1 MNAPR
6 SQNATSQQAGTS
18 RRRLLGRALTRAV
31 ALVSAVAAGLV
42 TWRLIGPRGLA
53 PRGGARRVLVV
64 SEHDYP
70 SHPLLYRNIDALL
83 EGGAQVDLVCTGD
96 APANAPTRPSLR
108 IHRVHLDHRRTSRL
122 RYVVEYFGFFFASL
136 PTVWWWSV
144 RNRYDTV
151 QVDNMPDFL
160 VFSAVVAR
168 VRGARVVLCLFE
180 LMPELTAVRL
190 GLSSG
195 HPVVRVV
202 RALEWMALA
211 WSDHVIAVNQAC
223 REVLLNRGLAPDKV
237 TVVPNTVPFP
247 PALREPIA
255 HRPVIVTHATL
266 VERYGV
272 HVALEAF
279 ARLHRPRPEL
289 RMLVLGAG
297 EELPRLRALA
307 EELGIAD
314 RVEFTGFLPWYQ
326 AMSRIRECSVGVVP
340 VLSDGYGQ
348 YMVPMKI
355 YDYVTMGVPA
365 VSSRLAAV
373 QDYFPEDALSYV
385 PPGDPSA
392 LAAAIERLIDHPEVA
407 ARQQAA
413 AERAM
418 RAIEWDTAEGDYYS
432 VIGLDVPT
440 SRSRAPEAAPVG

>member
-1 MNAPR
+1 MNVP
-6 SQNATSQQAGTS
+6 TSSVAGMT
-18 RRRLLGRALTRAV
+18 RLRPLARAIGSAL
-31 ALVSAVAAGLV
+31 ALVGVVAIGIAAVRRVL
-42 TWRLIGPRGLA
+42 PRRGA
-53 PRGGARRVLVV
+53 PRGVARGAAQRVLVI
-64 SEHDYP
+64 SEHDFP

-83 EGGAQVDLVCTGD
+83 LGGAHVDLVCAGEG
-96 APANAPTRPSLR
+96 PAIPETRPSLR
-108 IHRVHLDHRRTSRL
+108 IHRVRMDHRRTSRL
-122 RYVVEYFGFFFASL
+122 RYLVEYFGFFFASL
-136 PTVWWWSV
+136 PTVWWWSL

-168 VRGARVVLCLFE
+168 LRGARVILCLFE

-190 GLSSG
+190 GLSNG

-202 RALEWMALA
+202 RALEWLALA

-223 REVLLNRGLAPDKV
+223 REVLLARGLAPDRV

-247 PALREPIA
+247 EALREPIA
-255 HRPVIVTHATL
+255 HQPVVVTHATL

-279 ARLHRPRPEL
+279 ARLHRARPEL
-289 RMLVLGAG
+289 RMLVLGTG

-307 EELGIAD
+307 DQLGIAD

-385 PPGDPSA
+385 PPGDPAA
-392 LAAAIERLIDHPEVA
+392 LASAIERLIDDPEA
-407 ARQQAA
+407 ATRQQAA
-413 AERAM
+413 AEHAM
-418 RAIEWDTAEGDYYS
+418 SAIEWETAQVDYYS
-432 VIGLDVPT
+432 VIGLD
-440 SRSRAPEAAPVG
+440 APAARDRTREAARVG